1 MAQTKLTTKST
12 SVPQITDLPGFEV
25 IAEKLDRLVPDAYQP
40 AQMVCRL
47 EDTCAAKTTR
57 DTLSMALLG
66 LLAGFFI
73 GLGAVFCTLV
83 TTDIGLGF
91 GLGKLLGGLAFS
103 LGLILVVVAG
113 AELFTGNSLIVAPW
127 LSTRV
132 SGSALLRNW
141 GIVYFANFA
150 GALILVAIIFH
161 AQFWALDDYR
171 VGANAL
177 MIAAGKTSLAFW
189 PALCRGIMCN
199 ILVCLAVWM
208 CLAARSVTEKILAI
222 VFPITAFVACGFE
235 HSIAN
240 MFFIPMGMA
249 VAGQAEV
256 VQAAGVTASQI
267 ANVNVLGLVQ
277 NLIPVTIGNV
287 IGGTSV
293 GIIYWLVFLRKER
306 GAEVLAAKRWLGK
319 LAPVKTQPRP
329 EAQPQSQPS
338 EMDALD
344 VETRALISVLAKAR
358 DDSAFLAQLSDDPDK
373 ALDGYSLTSETK
385 AALASGDLHWLESKV
400 GFLDEPLRTWL
411 TSRLSQEK
419 W

>member
-1 MAQTKLTTKST
+1 
-12 SVPQITDLPGFEV
+12 
-25 IAEKLDRLVPDAYQP
+25 
-40 AQMVCRL
+40 
-47 EDTCAAKTTR
+47 
-57 DTLSMALLG
+57 
-66 LLAGFFI
+66 
-73 GLGAVFCTLV
+73 
-83 TTDIGLGF
+83 
-91 GLGKLLGGLAFS
+91 
-103 LGLILVVVAG
+103 
-113 AELFTGNSLIVAPW
+113 LFTGNSLIVAPW

-161 AQFWALDDYR
+161 AQFWALDGYK

-189 PALCRGIMCN
+189 PALFRGIMCN

-240 MFFIPMGMA
+240 MFFIPMGIA

-267 ANVNVLGLVQ
+267 ANVNVLGLFH

-293 GIIYWLVFLRKER
+293 GIVYWLIFLRKER
-306 GAEVLAAKRWLGK
+306 GAEALAAKRWLGK
-319 LAPVKTQPRP
+319 LAPVKTQP
-329 EAQPQSQPS
+329 EPS
-338 EMDALD
+338 KVDALD
-344 VETRALISVLAKAR
+344 AETRALISVLAKAR
-358 DDSAFLAQLSDDPDK
+358 DDSTFLARLSENPDK
-373 ALDGYSLTSETK
+373 TLEGYNLTNEAK
-385 AALASGDLHWLESKV
+385 AAVASGDLHWLESKV

-411 TSRLSQEK
+411 NSRLSQEK

>member
-1 MAQTKLTTKST
+1 MSQTKLTTKLT
-12 SVPQITDLPGFEV
+12 GVPQITDLPGFEV
-25 IAEKLDRLVPDAYQP
+25 IAQKLDKLVPDAYQP

-47 EDTCAAKTTR
+47 EDTCAAKTSR
-57 DTLSMALLG
+57 DAIGVALLG

-83 TTDIGLGF
+83 TTDTGLGF

-150 GALILVAIIFH
+150 GALILVAIIYQ
-161 AQFWALDDYR
+161 AQFWALDGYK

-177 MIAAGKTSLAFW
+177 MIAAAKTSLGFG
-189 PALCRGIMCN
+189 PALARGIMCN

-208 CLAARSVTEKILAI
+208 CFAARSVTEKILAI

-240 MFFIPMGMA
+240 MFFIPMGIA

-256 VQAAGVTASQI
+256 VQAAGATASQI

-293 GIIYWLVFLRKER
+293 GVVYWLIFLRKER
-306 GAEVLAAKRWLGK
+306 GAEALAAKRWLGR
-319 LAPVKTQPRP
+319 LAPVKTQP
-329 EAQPQSQPS
+329 QPS
-338 EMDALD
+338 KMDALD
-344 VETRALISVLAKAR
+344 AETKALISVLAKAR
-358 DDSAFLAQLSDDPDK
+358 DDNGFLAQLSENPDR
-373 ALDGYSLTSETK
+373 ALEGYSLSSEAK
-385 AALASGDLHWLESKV
+385 AALASGDLHWLESRM

-411 TSRLSQEK
+411 SSRLSQEK

>member
-1 MAQTKLTTKST
+1 MARSKLTTKLT
-12 SVPQITDLPGFEV
+12 SVSQITDLPGFEL
-25 IAEKLDRLVPDAYQP
+25 IAEKLEKLVPDAYQP

-47 EDTCAAKTTR
+47 EDACTTKTSR
-57 DTLSMALLG
+57 DTLSTALLG
-66 LLAGFFI
+66 ILAGFFI

-113 AELFTGNSLIVAPW
+113 AELFTGNSLIVTPW
-127 LSTRV
+127 LSTRI

-141 GIVYFANFA
+141 AIVYFANFA
-150 GALILVAIIFH
+150 GALILVGIVVGTR
-161 AQFWALDDYR
+161 FWALDGYA

-177 MIAAGKTSLAFW
+177 AIASGKTGLTFV
-189 PALCRGIMCN
+189 PALCRGIICN
-199 ILVCLAVWM
+199 VLVCLAVWM
-208 CLAARSVTEKILAI
+208 CLAAHSVTEKILAI

-240 MFFIPMGMA
+240 MFFIPMGIA
-249 VAGQAEV
+249 VAGQAQV
-256 VQAAGVTASQI
+256 AQAAGLTASQI
-267 ANVNVLGLVQ
+267 ANVNVLGLVH
-277 NLIPVTIGNV
+277 NLIPVTIGNI
-287 IGGTSV
+287 IGGSSV
-293 GIIYWLVFLRKER
+293 GIIYWLIFLRKER
-306 GAEVLAAKRWLGK
+306 AAEVLATRHWFGK
-319 LAPVKTQPRP
+319 PATTKV
-329 EAQPQSQPS
+329 QPQSS
-338 EMDALD
+338 EVYALD
-344 VETRALISVLAKAR
+344 AETKALISVLAKAR
-358 DDSAFLAQLSDDPDK
+358 DDDTFLARLSESPDK
-373 ALDGYSLTSETK
+373 ALEGYDLTNEAK

>member
-1 MAQTKLTTKST
+1 MARTKLTTKLT
-12 SVPQITDLPGFEV
+12 SVPQITDLPGFEL
-25 IAEKLDRLVPDAYQP
+25 IAEKLDKLVPDAYQP
-40 AQMVCRL
+40 GQMVCRL
-47 EDTCAAKTTR
+47 EDACTAKTSR
-57 DTLSMALLG
+57 DTVSVALLG
-66 LLAGFFI
+66 ILAGFFI
-73 GLGAVFCTLV
+73 GLGAVFFTLV

-91 GLGKLLGGLAFS
+91 GLGKLVGGLAFS
-103 LGLILVVVAG
+103 LGLILVVVGG
-113 AELFTGNSLIVAPW
+113 AELFTGNALIIAPW

-150 GALILVAIIFH
+150 GALILVAIISH
-161 AQFWALDDYR
+161 AQFWALDGYS
-171 VGANAL
+171 VGASAL
-177 MIAAGKTSLAFW
+177 LVAAGKTSLAFW
-189 PALCRGIMCN
+189 PALCRGILCN
-199 ILVCLAVWM
+199 VLVCLAVWM
-208 CLAARSVTEKILAI
+208 CFAGRSVTEKILAI

-240 MFFIPMGMA
+240 MFFIPMGIA
-249 VAGQAEV
+249 VAGQTEV
-256 VQAAGVTASQI
+256 VQAAGATAAQL

-293 GIIYWLVFLRKER
+293 GIVYWLIFLRKER
-306 GAEVLAAKRWLGK
+306 GAEALAARQWLGK
-319 LAPVKTQPRP
+319 LTPVKTRVQPR
-329 EAQPQSQPS
+329 PS

-344 VETRALISVLAKAR
+344 AETRSLISVLAKAR
-358 DDSAFLAQLSDDPDK
+358 DDSTFLAQLSESPDK
-373 ALDGYSLTSETK
+373 TLEGYNLTSEAK
-385 AALASGDLHWLESKV
+385 AALASGDIHWLESKV

>member
-1 MAQTKLTTKST
+1 MARSKLTTKLT
-12 SVPQITDLPGFEV
+12 SVPQITDLPGFEL
-25 IAEKLDRLVPDAYQP
+25 IAEKLEKLVPDAYQP

-47 EDTCAAKTTR
+47 EDTCTTKTSR
-57 DTLSMALLG
+57 DTMSTALLG
-66 LLAGFFI
+66 ILAGFFI

-91 GLGKLLGGLAFS
+91 GLGKLLGGLVFS

-113 AELFTGNSLIVAPW
+113 AELFTGNSLIVTPW

-141 GIVYFANFA
+141 AIVYFANFA
-150 GALILVAIIFH
+150 GSLILVSIVVGAR
-161 AQFWALDDYR
+161 FWALDGYA

-177 MIAAGKTSLAFW
+177 AIASAKTSLAFV

-199 ILVCLAVWM
+199 VLVCLAVWM

-240 MFFIPMGMA
+240 MFFIPMGIAM
-249 VAGQAEV
+249 AGQAEV
-256 VQAAGVTASQI
+256 VQAAGLTASQI
-267 ANVNVLGLVQ
+267 ANVNMLGLVH
-277 NLIPVTIGNV
+277 NLIPVTIGNI
-287 IGGTSV
+287 IGGSSV
-293 GIIYWLVFLRKER
+293 GVMYWLIFLRKER
-306 GAEVLAAKRWLGK
+306 AAGALATKHWFGKPATAK
-319 LAPVKTQPRP
+319 
-329 EAQPQSQPS
+329 AQPQPS
-338 EMDALD
+338 EAYDLD
-344 VETRALISVLAKAR
+344 TETKALISVLAKAR
-358 DDSAFLAQLSDDPDK
+358 DDDTFLARLSENPDK
-373 ALDGYSLTSETK
+373 ALEGYNLTSQAK
-385 AALASGDLHWLESKV
+385 AALASGDLHWLESRV

>member
-1 MAQTKLTTKST
+1 MTMARSKLTTKLA
-12 SVPQITDLPGFEV
+12 SVPQITDLPGFEL
-25 IAEKLDRLVPDAYQP
+25 IADKLDKLVPDAYQP

-47 EDTCAAKTTR
+47 EDTCVTKTSR
-57 DTLSMALLG
+57 DTLSTALLG
-66 LLAGFFI
+66 ILAGFFI

-150 GALILVAIIFH
+150 GALILVAIVFH
-161 AQFWALDDYR
+161 GQFWALNGYG

-177 MIAAGKTSLAFW
+177 MIASGKTSLAFV

-240 MFFIPMGMA
+240 MFFIPMGIA
-249 VAGQAEV
+249 VAGQVEV
-256 VQAAGVTASQI
+256 VQAAGLTASQV
-267 ANVNVLGLVQ
+267 ANVSVLGLVH
-277 NLIPVTIGNV
+277 NLIPVTIGNI

-293 GIIYWLVFLRKER
+293 GIVYWLIFLRKER
-306 GAEVLAAKRWLGK
+306 AAGVLATRHWFGK
-319 LAPVKTQPRP
+319 LATAK
-329 EAQPQSQPS
+329 AQPS
-338 EMDALD
+338 ETYALD
-344 VETRALISVLAKAR
+344 TETKALISVLAKAR
-358 DDSAFLAQLSDDPDK
+358 DDGTFLAQLSENPDK
-373 ALDGYSLTSETK
+373 ALEGYNLTNEAK

>member
-1 MAQTKLTTKST
+1 MAQTKLTTKVT
-12 SVPQITDLPGFEV
+12 SVPEIADLPGFEV

-47 EDTCAAKTTR
+47 EDACTAKTSR

-73 GLGAVFCTLV
+73 GVGAIFCTLV

-113 AELFTGNSLIVAPW
+113 AELFTGNSLMVAPW

-132 SGSALLRNW
+132 SGAALLRNW
-141 GIVYFANFA
+141 GIVYSANFG
-150 GALILVAIIFH
+150 GALILVAIILG
-161 AQFWALDDYR
+161 ARFWALSGYE

-177 MIAAGKTSLAFW
+177 MIAAGKTSLGFW

-208 CLAARSVTEKILAI
+208 CLAARSITEKILAI

-240 MFFIPMGMA
+240 MFFIPMGIAM
-249 VAGQAEV
+249 AGQAEV

-267 ANVNVLGLVQ
+267 ANVNAIGLFH

-287 IGGTSV
+287 VGGTSV
-293 GIIYWLVFLRKER
+293 GIVYWLIFLRKQR
-306 GAEVLAAKRWLGK
+306 AAEFLAARPWLGRF
-319 LAPVKTQPRP
+319 ATVKTPPQEQP
-329 EAQPQSQPS
+329 ATN
-338 EMDALD
+338 DALD
-344 VETRALISVLAKAR
+344 AEIKALIAVLAKAR
-358 DDSAFLAQLSDDPDK
+358 DDNAFLARLSENPDK
-373 ALDGYSLTSETK
+373 ALEGYELSNEAK
-385 AALASGDLHWLESKV
+385 AALASGDLRWLESRM

>member
-1 MAQTKLTTKST
+1 MAQTKLTTKLT

-25 IAEKLDRLVPDAYQP
+25 IAEKLDKLVPDAYQP

-47 EDTCAAKTTR
+47 EDTCAAKTSR
-57 DTLSMALLG
+57 DAVSMALLG

-161 AQFWALDDYR
+161 AQFWALDGYK

-189 PALCRGIMCN
+189 PALCRGIICN

-240 MFFIPMGMA
+240 MFFIPMGIA

-267 ANVNVLGLVQ
+267 ANVNVLGLFQ

-293 GIIYWLVFLRKER
+293 GVIYWLIFLRKER
-306 GAEVLAAKRWLGK
+306 GAESLAAKHWLGK
-319 LAPVKTQPRP
+319 LAPVKTRP
-329 EAQPQSQPS
+329 QPQPS
-338 EMDALD
+338 KMDALD
-344 VETRALISVLAKAR
+344 AETKALISVLAKAR
-358 DDSAFLAQLSDDPDK
+358 DDNAFLAQLSENPDK
-373 ALDGYSLTSETK
+373 ALKGYSLSNEAR
-385 AALASGDLHWLESKV
+385 AALASGDLHWLESRM

-411 TSRLSQEK
+411 SSRLSQEK

>member
-1 MAQTKLTTKST
+1 MARSKLTTKLT
-12 SVPQITDLPGFEV
+12 SVPQITDLPGFEL
-25 IAEKLDRLVPDAYQP
+25 IAEKLERLVPDAYQP

-47 EDTCAAKTTR
+47 EDTCMTKTSR
-57 DTLSMALLG
+57 DTLSTALLG
-66 LLAGFFI
+66 ILAGFFI

-113 AELFTGNSLIVAPW
+113 AELFTGNSLIVTPW

-141 GIVYFANFA
+141 AIVYFANFA
-150 GALILVAIIFH
+150 GALILVGIVVGAR
-161 AQFWALDDYR
+161 FWALDGFA

-177 MIAAGKTSLAFW
+177 AIASGKTSLAFV
-189 PALCRGIMCN
+189 PALCRGIICN
-199 ILVCLAVWM
+199 VLVCLAVWM
-208 CLAARSVTEKILAI
+208 CLAARSVTEKILAV

-240 MFFIPMGMA
+240 MFFIPMGIAM
-249 VAGQAEV
+249 AGQAQV
-256 VQAAGVTASQI
+256 VQAAGLTASQI
-267 ANVNVLGLVQ
+267 ANVSVLGLVH
-277 NLIPVTIGNV
+277 NLIPVTIGNI
-287 IGGTSV
+287 IGGSSV
-293 GIIYWLVFLRKER
+293 GIIYWLIFLRKER
-306 GAEVLAAKRWLGK
+306 AAAVLATRHWFGK
-319 LAPVKTQPRP
+319 PATVK
-329 EAQPQSQPS
+329 AQPQPS
-338 EMDALD
+338 EAYDLD
-344 VETRALISVLAKAR
+344 TETKALISVLAKAR
-358 DDSAFLAQLSDDPDK
+358 DDSTFLAQLSENTDK
-373 ALDGYSLTSETK
+373 ALEGYNLSNEAK

>member
-1 MAQTKLTTKST
+1 MSQTKLTTKLT
-12 SVPQITDLPGFEV
+12 GVPQITDLPGFEV
-25 IAEKLDRLVPDAYQP
+25 IAQKLDKLVPDAYQP

-47 EDTCAAKTTR
+47 EDTCAAKTSR
-57 DTLSMALLG
+57 DAIGVALLG

-83 TTDIGLGF
+83 TTDTGLGF

-150 GALILVAIIFH
+150 GALILVAVIYQ
-161 AQFWALDDYR
+161 AQFWALDGYK

-177 MIAAGKTSLAFW
+177 MIAAAKTSLGFG
-189 PALCRGIMCN
+189 PALARGIMCN

-208 CLAARSVTEKILAI
+208 CFAARSVTEKILAI

-240 MFFIPMGMA
+240 MFFIPMGIA

-256 VQAAGVTASQI
+256 IQAAGATASQI

-293 GIIYWLVFLRKER
+293 GAVYWLIFLRKER
-306 GAEVLAAKRWLGK
+306 GAEALAAKRWFGR
-319 LAPVKTQPRP
+319 LAPVKTQP
-329 EAQPQSQPS
+329 QPS
-338 EMDALD
+338 KVDALD
-344 VETRALISVLAKAR
+344 AETKALISVLAKAR
-358 DDSAFLAQLSDDPDK
+358 DDNGFLAQLSENPDR
-373 ALDGYSLTSETK
+373 ALEGYSLSNEAK
-385 AALASGDLHWLESKV
+385 AALASGDLHWLESRM

-411 TSRLSQEK
+411 SSRLSQEK

>member
-1 MAQTKLTTKST
+1 
-12 SVPQITDLPGFEV
+12 
-25 IAEKLDRLVPDAYQP
+25 
-40 AQMVCRL
+40 MVCRL
-47 EDTCAAKTTR
+47 EDTCAAKTSR
-57 DTLSMALLG
+57 DAISVALLG
-66 LLAGFFI
+66 ILAGFFI

-161 AQFWALDDYR
+161 GQFWALGGYE

-177 MIAAGKTSLAFW
+177 MIAASKTSLAFW

-199 ILVCLAVWM
+199 VLVCLAVWM
-208 CLAARSVTEKILAI
+208 CLAGRSVTEKILAI

-240 MFFIPMGMA
+240 MFFIPMGIAM
-249 VAGQAEV
+249 AGQAEV

-267 ANVNVLGLVQ
+267 ANVNVLGLLH
-277 NLIPVTIGNV
+277 NLIPVTIGNI
-287 IGGTSV
+287 IGGSSV
-293 GIIYWLVFLRKER
+293 GVVYWLIFLRKQR
-306 GAEVLAAKRWLGK
+306 AAEVLATRPWLGRFVTTQ
-319 LAPVKTQPRP
+319 AEPQPRP
-329 EAQPQSQPS
+329 SAT
-338 EMDALD
+338 DALD
-344 VETRALISVLAKAR
+344 AETKALIGVLAKAR
-358 DDSAFLAQLSDDPDK
+358 DDDTFLAQLSENPDK
-373 ALDGYSLTSETK
+373 ALEGYDLSNEAK
-385 AALASGDLHWLESKV
+385 AALASGDLHWLESRM

-411 TSRLSQEK
+411 SSRLSQEK

>member
-1 MAQTKLTTKST
+1 MARSKLTTKLE
-12 SVPQITDLPGFEV
+12 SVPQITDLPGFEL
-25 IAEKLDRLVPDAYQP
+25 IAEKLERLVPDAYQP

-47 EDTCAAKTTR
+47 EDTCMTKTSR
-57 DTLSMALLG
+57 DTLSTALLG
-66 LLAGFFI
+66 ILAGFFI

-91 GLGKLLGGLAFS
+91 GLGKLLGGLSFS

-113 AELFTGNSLIVAPW
+113 AELFTGNALIIAPW

-141 GIVYFANFA
+141 TIVYFTNFA
-150 GALILVAIIFH
+150 GALILVAILYH
-161 AQFWALDDYR
+161 AQFWTLGGYG

-177 MIAAGKTSLAFW
+177 MIASGKTSLAFV
-189 PALCRGIMCN
+189 PALCRGILCN
-199 ILVCLAVWM
+199 VLVCLAVWM
-208 CLAARSVTEKILAI
+208 CLSARSVTEKMMAI

-240 MFFIPMGMA
+240 MFFIPMGITL
-249 VAGQAEV
+249 AGQAEV
-256 VQAAGVTASQI
+256 VQAAGLTASQI
-267 ANVNVLGLVQ
+267 ANVNVFGLVH

-293 GIIYWLVFLRKER
+293 GIIYWLIFLRKEKAA
-306 GAEVLAAKRWLGK
+306 GVLATRHWFGKPATAK
-319 LAPVKTQPRP
+319 A
-329 EAQPQSQPS
+329 QPS
-338 EMDALD
+338 EAYALD
-344 VETRALISVLAKAR
+344 AETKALISVLAKAR
-358 DDSAFLAQLSDDPDK
+358 DDDTFLARLSENPDE
-373 ALDGYSLTSETK
+373 ALEGYGLTGEAK
-385 AALASGDLHWLESKV
+385 AALASGDIHWLESRV

>member
-1 MAQTKLTTKST
+1 MPRVAE
-12 SVPQITDLPGFEV
+12 LPRLEL
-25 IAEKLDRLVPDAYQP
+25 IAEKLERLVPDAYQP

-47 EDTCAAKTTR
+47 EGAGTAKASQ
-57 DTLSMALLG
+57 DTLSMVLLG

-127 LSTRV
+127 MSARV
-132 SGSALLRNW
+132 SGSQLLRNW

-161 AQFWALDDYR
+161 ARFWALDGYG
-171 VGANAL
+171 VGAHAL
-177 MIAAGKTSLAFW
+177 MIANSKTSLAFV

-199 ILVCLAVWM
+199 VLVCLAVWL
-208 CLAARSVTEKILAI
+208 CLAARSVTGKILAI

-240 MFFIPMGMA
+240 MFFIPMGIAM
-249 VAGQAEV
+249 AGQAEV
-256 VQAAGVTASQI
+256 VQAAGVTAAQI
-267 ANVNVLGLVQ
+267 ANVTPLGFVHNLV
-277 NLIPVTIGNV
+277 PVTIGNI
-287 IGGTSV
+287 IGGSSV
-293 GIIYWLVFLRKER
+293 AVLYWLIFLRKER
-306 GAEVLAAKRWLGK
+306 AAEVLATRRWLGRFVT
-319 LAPVKTQPRP
+319 A
-329 EAQPQSQPS
+329 EAQPQKAY
-338 EMDALD
+338 ALD
-344 VETRALISVLAKAR
+344 TETKALISVLAKAR
-358 DDSAFLAQLSDDPDK
+358 DDATFLAQLSENPDK
-373 ALDGYSLTSETK
+373 TLEGYDLTNEAK
-385 AALASGDLHWLESKV
+385 AALASGDLHWLESRV
-400 GFLDEPLRTWL
+400 GLLDEPLRTWL

>member
-1 MAQTKLTTKST
+1 MAQTKLTTKLT
-12 SVPQITDLPGFEV
+12 GVPQIADLPGFEV

-47 EDTCAAKTTR
+47 EDTCMAKTSR
-57 DTLSMALLG
+57 DTLGMALLG

-73 GLGAVFCTLV
+73 GLGAIFCTLV

-150 GALILVAIIFH
+150 GALILVAIIYG
-161 AQFWALDDYR
+161 ARFWALSGYE

-177 MIAAGKTSLAFW
+177 MIAAGKTSLGFW

-222 VFPITAFVACGFE
+222 IFPITAFVACGFE

-240 MFFIPMGMA
+240 MFFIPMGIAM
-249 VAGQAEV
+249 AGQAGV
-256 VQAAGVTASQI
+256 VQNAGLPTSQI
-267 ANVNVLGLVQ
+267 ANVNILGLIH
-277 NLIPVTIGNV
+277 NLVPVTIGNI

-293 GIIYWLVFLRKER
+293 GIIYWLIFLRKQR
-306 GAEVLAAKRWLGK
+306 TAEVLATRHWFRKFANAK
-319 LAPVKTQPRP
+319 A
-329 EAQPQSQPS
+329 QPS
-338 EMDALD
+338 EYAPDIEMK
-344 VETRALISVLAKAR
+344 ALISVLAKAR
-358 DDSAFLAQLSDDPDK
+358 DDGGFLTELAENPDK
-373 ALDGYSLTSETK
+373 ALEGYNLTSEAK
-385 AALASGDLHWLESKV
+385 AALASGDLHWLESRV

-411 TSRLSQEK
+411 VSRLSQEK

>member
-1 MAQTKLTTKST
+1 MARTRLTNRLT
-12 SVPQITDLPGFEV
+12 SVPQISDLPGFEV
-25 IAEKLDRLVPDAYQP
+25 IAEKLERLVPDAYQP
-40 AQMVCRL
+40 AQMICRL
-47 EDTCAAKTTR
+47 EDTCTTKTSR
-57 DTLSMALLG
+57 DSLSTALLG
-66 LLAGFFI
+66 VLAGFFI

-150 GALILVAIIFH
+150 GALILVAVLYH
-161 AQFWALDDYR
+161 AQFWALDGYA

-177 MIAAGKTSLAFW
+177 MIASGKTSLAFL
-189 PALCRGIMCN
+189 PALSRGILCN
-199 ILVCLAVWM
+199 VLVCLAVWM
-208 CLAARSVTEKILAI
+208 CVSARSVTEKVLVII
-222 VFPITAFVACGFE
+222 FPITAFVACGFE

-240 MFFIPMGMA
+240 MFFIPMGIAM
-249 VAGQAEV
+249 AGQAEV
-256 VQAAGVTASQI
+256 VQAAGLTASQI
-267 ANVNVLGLVQ
+267 ASVNTLGLVQ
-277 NLIPVTIGNV
+277 NLIPVTIGNI

-293 GIIYWLVFLRKER
+293 GIVYWLIFLRKQR
-306 GAEVLAAKRWLGK
+306 TAGVLATSQWFRKFANAKAQTSETH
-319 LAPVKTQPRP
+319 APDA
-329 EAQPQSQPS
+329 EAK
-338 EMDALD
+338 ALM
-344 VETRALISVLAKAR
+344 SVLARAR
-358 DDSAFLAQLSDDPDK
+358 DDASFLAELSENPDK
-373 ALDGYSLTSETK
+373 ALEGYELTNEAR
-385 AALASGDLHWLESKV
+385 AALASGDANWLESKV
-400 GFLDEPLRTWL
+400 GLLDEPLRTWL

>member
-1 MAQTKLTTKST
+1 MAQTKLTTKLAG
-12 SVPQITDLPGFEV
+12 VPQITDLPGFEV

-47 EDTCAAKTTR
+47 EDACKAKTSR
-57 DTLSMALLG
+57 DTLSMTLLG
-66 LLAGFFI
+66 VLAGFFI
-73 GLGAVFCTLV
+73 GLGAVFYTLV

-91 GLGKLLGGLAFS
+91 GLTKLLGGLVFS

-132 SGSALLRNW
+132 SGRALLRNW

-150 GALILVAIIFH
+150 GALILVGVIVGG
-161 AQFWALDDYR
+161 QFWTLDGFM

-177 MIAAGKTSLAFW
+177 VIAAGKTSLAFW
-189 PALCRGIMCN
+189 PALFRGVLCN

-208 CLAARSVTEKILAI
+208 CLAGRSVTEKILAI
-222 VFPITAFVACGFE
+222 VFPITGFVACGFE

-240 MFFIPMGMA
+240 MFFIPMGIA

-267 ANVNVLGLVQ
+267 ANVNVLGLFQ

-287 IGGTSV
+287 IGGASV
-293 GIIYWLVFLRKER
+293 GVIYWLIFLRKER
-306 GAEVLAAKRWLGK
+306 GTEALAAKRWLGK
-319 LAPVKTQPRP
+319 LAPVKM
-329 EAQPQSQPS
+329 QPQPS
-338 EMDALD
+338 KADALD
-344 VETRALISVLAKAR
+344 AETKALIAVLAKAR
-358 DDSAFLAQLSDDPDK
+358 DDDAFLAQLSENPGR
-373 ALDGYSLTSETK
+373 ALKGYDLSNEAR
-385 AALASGDLHWLESKV
+385 AALASGDLHWLESRM

-411 TSRLSQEK
+411 SSRLSQEK

>member
-1 MAQTKLTTKST
+1 MAQTKLTTKLT

-47 EDTCAAKTTR
+47 EDTCTAKTSR

-91 GLGKLLGGLAFS
+91 GLGKLLAGLSFS

-132 SGSALLRNW
+132 TGPALLRNW

-161 AQFWALDDYR
+161 AQFWALDGYK

-189 PALCRGIMCN
+189 PALFRGIMCN

-240 MFFIPMGMA
+240 MFFIPMGIA

-267 ANVNVLGLVQ
+267 ANVNVFGLFH
-277 NLIPVTIGNV
+277 NLVPVTIGNV

-293 GIIYWLVFLRKER
+293 GIVYWLIFLRKAR
-306 GAEVLAAKRWLGK
+306 GVEALAARRWLGK
-319 LAPVKTQPRP
+319 FATAKP
-329 EAQPQSQPS
+329 QPQAEPS
-338 EMDALD
+338 TADALD
-344 VETRALISVLAKAR
+344 AETKALISVLAKAR
-358 DDSAFLAQLSDDPDK
+358 DDNAFLAQLSESPDK
-373 ALDGYSLTSETK
+373 ALEGYSLSSEAR
-385 AALASGDLHWLESKV
+385 AALASGDLHWLESRM

-411 TSRLSQEK
+411 SSRLSQEK

>member
-1 MAQTKLTTKST
+1 MAQTKLTAKST
-12 SVPQITDLPGFEV
+12 RVSQVTDLPGFEV
-25 IAEKLDRLVPDAYQP
+25 IAEKLDKLVPDAYQP

-47 EDTCAAKTTR
+47 EDTCAAKTSR
-57 DTLSMALLG
+57 DAVSMALLG

-161 AQFWALDDYR
+161 AQFWALDGYK

-177 MIAAGKTSLAFW
+177 MIAATKTSLAFW
-189 PALCRGIMCN
+189 PALCRGIICN

-240 MFFIPMGMA
+240 MFFIPMGIA

-256 VQAAGVTASQI
+256 VQAAGATASQI
-267 ANVNVLGLVQ
+267 ANVNVVGLFH

-293 GIIYWLVFLRKER
+293 GVIYWLIFLRKER
-306 GAEVLAAKRWLGK
+306 GGEALAANRWFGR
-319 LAPVKTQPRP
+319 LAPVKTQP
-329 EAQPQSQPS
+329 QPS
-338 EMDALD
+338 KVDALD
-344 VETRALISVLAKAR
+344 AETKALISVLAKAR
-358 DDSAFLAQLSDDPDK
+358 DDNAFLAQLSENPDK
-373 ALDGYSLTSETK
+373 ALEGYELGSEAK
-385 AALASGDLHWLESKV
+385 AALASGDLHWLESRM

-411 TSRLSQEK
+411 SSRLSQEK

>member
-1 MAQTKLTTKST
+1 MAQTKLTTKPT
-12 SVPQITDLPGFEV
+12 SVPQITDLHGFEV

-47 EDTCAAKTTR
+47 EDTCAAKTSR
-57 DTLSMALLG
+57 DTLSVALLG

-73 GLGAVFCTLV
+73 GLGAIFCTLV
-83 TTDIGLGF
+83 TTDSGLGF

-132 SGSALLRNW
+132 SGKALLRNW
-141 GIVYFANFA
+141 GIVYFANFV
-150 GALILVAIIFH
+150 GALILVAIIFG
-161 AQFWALDDYR
+161 ARFWALDGYR

-240 MFFIPMGMA
+240 MFFIPMGIA

-267 ANVNVLGLVQ
+267 ANVNVLGLFQ
-277 NLIPVTIGNV
+277 NLVPVTVGNV

-293 GIIYWLVFLRKER
+293 GIVYWLVFLRKER
-306 GAEVLAAKRWLGK
+306 SAEVLAAKRWLGR
-319 LAPVKTQPRP
+319 LATVKTQTRAEPR
-329 EAQPQSQPS
+329 PS

-344 VETRALISVLAKAR
+344 AETRALISVLAKAR
-358 DDSAFLAQLSDDPDK
+358 DDSAFLARLSDNPDK
-373 ALDGYSLTSETK
+373 ALEGYNLTSETK
-385 AALASGDLHWLESKV
+385 AALASGDLHWLESKI
-400 GFLDEPLRTWL
+400 GCLDEPLRTWL

>member
-1 MAQTKLTTKST
+1 MAQTKLTTKLAGL
-12 SVPQITDLPGFEV
+12 PQIADLPGFEV

-47 EDTCAAKTTR
+47 EDACTAKTSR
-57 DTLSMALLG
+57 DTLSVALLG
-66 LLAGFFI
+66 VLAGFFI
-73 GLGAVFCTLV
+73 GLGAIFCTLV

-103 LGLILVVVAG
+103 LGLVLVVVAG

-141 GIVYFANFA
+141 GIVYLANFA
-150 GALILVAIIFH
+150 GALILVGVIFG
-161 AQFWALDDYR
+161 ARFWALGGYG

-177 MIAAGKTSLAFW
+177 MIAAGKTSLAFG
-189 PALCRGIMCN
+189 PALCRGILCN

-249 VAGQAEV
+249 MAGQAEV
-256 VQAAGVTASQI
+256 VQAAGATASQI
-267 ANVNVLGLVQ
+267 ANVNMLGLIH
-277 NLIPVTIGNV
+277 NLVPVTIGNV
-287 IGGTSV
+287 IGGSSV
-293 GIIYWLVFLRKER
+293 GVIYWLVFLRKQR
-306 GAEVLAAKRWLGK
+306 AAEVLATRPWLGRFV
-319 LAPVKTQPRP
+319 ATQ
-329 EAQPQSQPS
+329 AKSQRS
-338 EMDALD
+338 TTDTLDA
-344 VETRALISVLAKAR
+344 ETTALIGVLAKAR
-358 DDSAFLAQLSDDPDK
+358 DDNAFLAQLSENPDT
-373 ALDGYSLTSETK
+373 ALEGYDLSNEAK
-385 AALASGDLHWLESKV
+385 AALASGDLHWLESRM
-400 GFLDEPLRTWL
+400 GFLDEPLRTWVS
-411 TSRLSQEK
+411 SRLSQEK

>member
-1 MAQTKLTTKST
+1 MAQTKLTTKLT

-25 IAEKLDRLVPDAYQP
+25 IAEKLDKLVPDAYQP

-47 EDTCAAKTTR
+47 EDTCAAKTSR
-57 DTLSMALLG
+57 DAVSMALLG

-161 AQFWALDDYR
+161 AQFWALDGYK

-189 PALCRGIMCN
+189 PALCRGIICN

-240 MFFIPMGMA
+240 MFFIPMGIA

-256 VQAAGVTASQI
+256 VQVAGATASQI
-267 ANVNVLGLVQ
+267 ANVNVPGLFH

-293 GIIYWLVFLRKER
+293 GVIYWLIFLRKER
-306 GAEVLAAKRWLGK
+306 GAETLAAKHWLGK
-319 LAPVKTQPRP
+319 LAPVKTQP
-329 EAQPQSQPS
+329 QPS
-338 EMDALD
+338 KVDALD
-344 VETRALISVLAKAR
+344 AETKALISVLAKAR
-358 DDSAFLAQLSDDPDK
+358 DDNAFLAQLCENPDK
-373 ALDGYSLTSETK
+373 ALKGYSLSNEAR
-385 AALASGDLHWLESKV
+385 AALASGDLHWLESRM

-411 TSRLSQEK
+411 SSRLSQEK

>member
-12 SVPQITDLPGFEV
+12 RVPEITDLPGFEV
-25 IAEKLDRLVPDAYQP
+25 IAEKLDKLVPDAYQP

-47 EDTCAAKTTR
+47 EDTCAAKTSR
-57 DTLSMALLG
+57 DAISMALLG

-83 TTDIGLGF
+83 TTDIGLAF

-161 AQFWALDDYR
+161 AQFWALDGYE

-177 MIAAGKTSLAFW
+177 RIAASKTSLAFW
-189 PALCRGIMCN
+189 PALCRGIICN

-208 CLAARSVTEKILAI
+208 CLAARSVTEKVLAI

-240 MFFIPMGMA
+240 MFFIPMGIA

-256 VQAAGVTASQI
+256 VQAAGVTASQL
-267 ANVNVLGLVQ
+267 ANVNVLGLFQ

-293 GIIYWLVFLRKER
+293 GVIYWLIFLRKER

-319 LAPVKTQPRP
+319 FATAKP
-329 EAQPQSQPS
+329 QPQAELSTA
-338 EMDALD
+338 DALD
-344 VETRALISVLAKAR
+344 AETKALISVLAKAR
-358 DDSAFLAQLSDDPDK
+358 DDNAFLAQLSESPDK
-373 ALDGYSLTSETK
+373 ALEGYSLSSESK
-385 AALASGDLHWLESKV
+385 AALASGDLRWLESRM

-411 TSRLSQEK
+411 SSRLSQEK